1 MTMDTSFEIPVPDV
15 IAHRGFSAENPENT
29 LISYENA
36 IKAGT
41 TAIEGDIRLS
51 KDNEII
57 MMHDLTLNRT
67 TTGTG
72 AVRDQNWHGYID
84 TLKTQSDPAQPIS
97 RFNDVL
103 DMLIR
108 PDISSKKGFYM
119 IVDIKF
125 DNPIEILDVLSKL
138 LDGYLVD
145 HPELYDLLVI
155 GIWNIDYLKKAQQL
169 FPKFKLCFIGISISA
184 ARTHFLDHVDFV
196 SLPFAGLSTH
206 DGQSLIKEAHELHK
220 RVFTWTINDPLQM
233 KTCVLWQVDGVIGDN
248 VPTMLENV
256 RSIPQSLSNEKEY
269 QQYKETDTYLDS
281 KRTRL
286 YYYLMTKGMGLV
298 SWKWIGV

>member
-1 MTMDTSFEIPVPDV
+1 MKAVPDV
-15 IAHRGFSAENPENT
+15 IAHRGFSSENPENT

-41 TAIEGDIRLS
+41 NALEGDIRLS

-72 AVRDQNWHGYID
+72 AVRDHNWHGYID
-84 TLKTQSDPAQPIS
+84 TLKTKTEPAQPIS
-97 RFNDVL
+97 RLNDVIE
-103 DMLIR
+103 MLIR
-108 PDISSKKGFYM
+108 PDIKSKEGFYM

-125 DNPIEILDVLSKL
+125 DNPIEILDVLSQL
-138 LDGYLVD
+138 IDNYSQD
-145 HPELYDLLVI
+145 HPELYRLLVI
-155 GIWNIDYLKKAQQL
+155 GIWNLDFLKKAQTL
-169 FPKFKLCFIGISISA
+169 FPQFKLCFIGISISA

-206 DGQSLIKEAHELHK
+206 DGQLLIGEAHARHK
-220 RVFTWTINDPLQM
+220 RVLTWTINDPLQM
-233 KTCVLWQVDGVIGDN
+233 KTCVLWQVDGVVGDN
-248 VPTMLENV
+248 VPVMLEHV
-256 RSIPQSLSNEKEY
+256 RNIPLALSEKEF
-269 QQYKETDTYLDS
+269 QQYKATDTYLDS